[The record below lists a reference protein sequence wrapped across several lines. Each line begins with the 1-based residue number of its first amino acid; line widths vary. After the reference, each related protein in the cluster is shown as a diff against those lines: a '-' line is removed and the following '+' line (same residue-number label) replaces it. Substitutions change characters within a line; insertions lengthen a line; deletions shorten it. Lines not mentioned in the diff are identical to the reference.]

1 MVPCLFT
8 LGFAT
13 PVAVFLVDLTVVGA
27 FLRPFVGDPFA
38 LVDGPSPA
46 AEESFAL
53 TASNDTSSPLPDVDD
68 TKDTAYTAWEAERKK
83 VLAERQA
90 KADQD
95 KQVILAKAK
104 EDIEKFYAQR
114 EDKISKSK
122 TQNREDEKNFRS
134 DMESLMKY
142 GNQWEKVGK
151 LVNLAPSQKE
161 TTGKHDRM
169 RKLLASLKNEK
180 KTEE

>member
-1 MVPCLFT
+1 M
-8 LGFAT
+8 A
-13 PVAVFLVDLTVVGA
+13 D
-27 FLRPFVGDPFA
+27 GDPFA
-38 LVDGPSPA
+38 LVDTPA
-46 AEESFAL
+46 ENPDNSFAL
-53 TASNDTSSPLPDVDD
+53 SASNDISSPLPDVED

-90 KADQD
+90 RADQD

-114 EDKISKSK
+114 DDKVSK
-122 TQNREDEKNFRS
+122 TKAQNREDEKIFRT

-151 LVNLAPSQKE
+151 LVNLAPQKTE

-180 KTEE
+180 KAED